1 MNKKQR
7 KIIELT
13 VLLLCILLIQ
23 FIRHFPAAGEF
34 YAQHIY
40 PLIAS
45 FLSAFSSLF
54 PFSIGDCFLF
64 IASAGILGYFIK
76 TLWKKGKRK
85 RRLGNIALF
94 LGWIYV
100 WFYFAWGLNYFREN
114 YYARTTIS
122 PATYTAEDFKRF
134 LADYITRLN
143 AGYEPAQFLPPS
155 VVSEEIRKGYTNW
168 KDTFKLTTPPSV
180 LKPKTMLFSSLFS
193 KVGVSGYM
201 GPFFTEFNL
210 NGELRP
216 EEYPSVFAHEAAHR
230 LGVSSEA
237 EANFYAWLICT
248 QSEIPQ
254 IRHSGN
260 FMVMGHILGN
270 AFRLLPPEEYR
281 HFLSTIRPE
290 ILEQYKSRQEYWQ
303 QKYSPG
309 IGKIQNYI
317 YNLFLKSNRISSGLK
332 NYSEVVG
339 LLLSWQRYSSLNKPT
354 ISPKTADKESISGNK
369 ISAPAS

>member
-1 MNKKQR
+1 MSKKR
-7 KIIELT
+7 GEIIGFFI
-13 VLLLCILLIQ
+13 LLGCIVLIQ
-23 FIRHFPAAGEF
+23 FIRHFPVAGEF

-45 FLSAFSSLF
+45 FLSAISSPF
-54 PFSIGDCFLF
+54 PFSVGDCFLF
-64 IASAGILGYFIK
+64 IICAGILAYFIK
-76 TLWKKGKRK
+76 TLWKKEKRK
-85 RRLGNIALF
+85 KRLGNIALF

-114 YYARTTIS
+114 YYIRAHIT
-122 PATYTAEDFKRF
+122 PVTYTAEDFKQF
-134 LADYITRLN
+134 LSDYIARLN
-143 AGYEPAQFLPPS
+143 AGYTAAQFLPPS
-155 VVSEEIRKGYTNW
+155 LVSEEIRKGYMNW
-168 KDTFKLTTPPSV
+168 KDRFQLTTPPPV
-180 LKPKTMLFSSLFS
+180 LKPKTMLWSSLFS

-210 NGELRP
+210 NGELRA
-216 EEYPSVFAHEAAHR
+216 EEYPFVFAHEAAHR

-260 FMVMGHILGN
+260 FMVMGYILGN
-270 AFRLLPPEEYR
+270 ASRLLPSEEYQY
-281 HFLSTIRPE
+281 FLATIRPE
-290 ILEQYKSRQEYWQ
+290 ILEQYKSRREYWQ

-309 IGKIQNYI
+309 IGKIQDSV
-317 YNLFLKSNRISSGLK
+317 YNLFLKSNQISSGLK

-339 LLLSWQRYSSLNKPT
+339 LLLSWQRHSSPNTRT
-354 ISPKTADKESISGNK
+354 ISPKTAPKENISGNK
-369 ISAPAS
+369 IGAPAS